1 MAEYIF
7 AQVNGHEWHDVL
19 DPLYRAHY
27 AEMQD
32 RMERDGMP
40 IPDYNPRLDTYFAAM
55 DRGDYLS
62 FVVLCNDAVVGYCG
76 VWVTQSMHN
85 HERIA
90 TEDAIYVVPDHRN
103 GVGRRLVK
111 FILERLRKQGVR
123 RVMITP
129 VTDLR
134 VAKIWERMGF
144 VPTAQLLT
152 YTFPEAA

>member
-1 MAEYIF
+1 MSEYIF
-7 AQVNGHEWHDVL
+7 AQVNGHQWHDRL
-19 DPLYRAHY
+19 DPLYRQHY
-27 AEMQD
+27 AEMQE

-40 IPDYNPRLDTYFAAM
+40 IPDYDPRLDVYFAAM

-62 FVVLCNDAVVGYCG
+62 FVVLHEDAAVGYCG

-90 TEDAIYVVPDHRN
+90 TEDAIYLLPAHRN
-103 GVGRRLVK
+103 GAGRQLVK
-111 FILERLRKQGVR
+111 FILKFLEERGVR

-144 VPTAQLLT
+144 RPTAQLLT